1 MMFQFISLR
10 IGIKMRYAQLVMGP
24 AGSGKSTYCN
34 TIRTHCETLQ
44 RTVHMVN
51 LDPAAEEFN
60 YPVSVDIRELV
71 QVDDVMEAEDLRL
84 GPNGGLVFCME
95 YLSKNLDWLHE
106 QLGTDEED
114 DYVIFDCP
122 GQIELYTHI
131 PVMKHVVDSLHAW
144 DFRVCGVFIVDAQFL
159 VDAAKYFSGVLSAL
173 SAMVQLE
180 IPHVNIM
187 TKMDLLSKK
196 DMQDVEKYLNPE
208 AGLLVNELTQ
218 SLPVKYK
225 RLNKAIS
232 SLIDDYS
239 LVNFIPLNVKE
250 EESIHDV
257 LTYVDNSIQYGE
269 DLEPREIADVEEQ
282 DPDFDRDYYSEHLS

>member
-1 MMFQFISLR
+1 
-10 IGIKMRYAQLVMGP
+10 MRYAQLVMGP